1 MTFLVCALLLYFL
14 PAIVAHSK
22 PDSAG
27 VFIVN
32 LLFGWT
38 VIGWLIALVWA
49 CASEPRMSTWMVPAG
64 SSRYFCRCGALQ
76 PVGAHFCWAC
86 GRNL

>member
-14 PAIVAHSK
+14 PAIVAHNK
-22 PDSAG
+22 PDSTS

-38 VIGWLIALVWA
+38 VIGWLIALV
-49 CASEPRMSTWMVPAG
+49 
-64 SSRYFCRCGALQ
+64 
-76 PVGAHFCWAC
+76 
-86 GRNL
+86 